1 MKIKPIENIKDICT
15 EYGLINIKSENP
27 KIYTR
32 LVFLFDKDD
41 FLDDVK
47 KIRKEI
53 TSENFVYLDAD
64 DVDQFIFEDMFED
77 GAYPNL
83 PKHLQDGKVQ
93 RICHKAMKLCK
104 PLAAKY
110 HRTSN
115 YDLAILYA
123 VLCNQV
129 DSDSLATGPSFKYL
143 SSEYKHSGVPEMTMV
158 FYPETSIQDVRKIFD
173 RMKKTMTKSYFE
185 EVWNTEEIK
194 FDTISRI
201 ERDREIYWYKKM
213 GYSWTQII
221 EKINEDF
228 GDFLDIKSVSQS
240 NNQYKKGLNN
250 H

>member
-1 MKIKPIENIKDICT
+1 MIIKPIENIKDICV
-15 EYGLINIKSENP
+15 EYDLINIKSDDP
-27 KIYTR
+27 KIYTK

-41 FLDDVK
+41 FLNDVK

-53 TSENFVYLDAD
+53 NVTNSSYLDSD

-77 GAYPNL
+77 GAYPEL
-83 PKHLQDGKVQ
+83 PKHLQDGIIQNKCQ
-93 RICHKAMKLCK
+93 KAINLCK

-115 YDLAILYA
+115 YDLPILYA
-123 VLCNQV
+123 VLCNEV

-143 SSEYKHSGVPEMTMV
+143 SADYQHTGVPEMTMV
-158 FYPETSIQDVRKIFD
+158 FYPETSVQDVRKIFD

-194 FDTISRI
+194 FDTVSRI

-221 EKINEDF
+221 KKIDEDF
-228 GDFLDIKSVSQS
+228 SEYLDIKSVSQS
-240 NNQYKKGLNN
+240 NKQYKKGLNN